1 MACHQH
7 ILTAASLP
15 HSMGWG
21 TAWHSMTLARLP
33 PPFVLQAN
41 VSNIKLSDKTFTYS
55 ICKGA
60 MIDVSLTGEW
70 FVGACMPA
78 WHKSECV
85 AQMLRSVQSYV
96 QFIVLGTYVKPT
108 APAWARCMPCA
119 RPPGCKGAQ

>member
-1 MACHQH
+1 
-7 ILTAASLP
+7 
-15 HSMGWG
+15 
-21 TAWHSMTLARLP
+21 MTLARLP

-78 WHKSECV
+78 WHKSECMV
-85 AQMLRSVQSYV
+85 LHRCYV
-96 QFIVLGTYVKPT
+96 TCNHTCNLL
-108 APAWARCMPCA
+108 C
-119 RPPGCKGAQ
+119 